1 MLGLIKKDLLLIKA
15 NLKSMI
21 IIFVIYIMLAFQGT
35 LDVTFIIPII
45 GIMLFIS
52 TFSYDDFNN
61 WNSYA
66 VTLPDGRRNVVRAK
80 YIVSI
85 ILMIILAVV
94 AFFIGIG
101 ISYIKTN
108 SINLDEIISSL
119 MGTMLSSV
127 IIISLLYPIVFKFGA
142 TNGRIIL
149 FAVVFGIAGIGT
161 LIAQF
166 IDMTPIINIINKLDN
181 YLLIAIPIIYIILLG
196 ISYLISSKYQ
206 AKYIKIKNF
215 KNVTY
220 ESSLYIEPLNKTFLK
235 EKSL

>member
-35 LDVTFIIPII
+35 FDVTFIIPII

-66 VTLPDGRRNVVRAK
+66 VTLPNGRKNVVRAK

-181 YLLIAIPIIYIILLG
+181 YLLIVIPIIYIILLG
-196 ISYLISSKYQ
+196 ISYLISSKIYQ
-206 AKYIKIKNF
+206 
-215 KNVTY
+215 
-220 ESSLYIEPLNKTFLK
+220 NKEF
-235 EKSL
+235 

>member
-1 MLGLIKKDLLLIKA
+1 MLGLIKKDFLLIKA

-35 LDVTFIIPII
+35 FDVTFIIPLI

-66 VTLPDGRRNVVRAK
+66 VTLPNGRKNVVRAK
-80 YIVSI
+80 YIASI
-85 ILMIILAVV
+85 ILTIILVIV
-94 AFFIGIG
+94 SLIIGIG
-101 ISYIKTN
+101 ISYTKTN

-149 FAVVFGIAGIGT
+149 FAVVFGIAGIGA
-161 LIAQF
+161 LIVQF
-166 IDMTPIINIINKLDN
+166 VDTTPIINMINRLDS
-181 YLLIAIPIIYIILLG
+181 YSLIAIPIISAILLG
-196 ISYLISSKYQ
+196 ISYLISNKIYQ
-206 AKYIKIKNF
+206 
-215 KNVTY
+215 
-220 ESSLYIEPLNKTFLK
+220 NKEF
-235 EKSL
+235 

>member
-1 MLGLIKKDLLLIKA
+1 MLGLIKKDFLLIKA
-15 NLKSMI
+15 NLKSMA
-21 IIFVIYIMLAFQGT
+21 IIFIVYLILAFQGT
-35 LDVTFIIPII
+35 FDVTFIIPLI

-80 YIVSI
+80 YIASI
-85 ILMIILAVV
+85 ILTVILGAV
-94 AFFIGIG
+94 ALAISAG
-101 ISYIKTN
+101 ISYTKTN
-108 SINLDEIISSL
+108 NINVDEIMSSL
-119 MGTMLSSV
+119 METMLSSV

-166 IDMTPIINIINKLDN
+166 VDMTSIINMINRLDS
-181 YLLIAIPIIYIILLG
+181 YSLIAIPIISVILLG
-196 ISYLISSKYQ
+196 ISYLISNKIYQ
-206 AKYIKIKNF
+206 
-215 KNVTY
+215 
-220 ESSLYIEPLNKTFLK
+220 NKEF
-235 EKSL
+235 

>member
-1 MLGLIKKDLLLIKA
+1 MLGLIKKDFLLMKA

-35 LDVTFIIPII
+35 FDVTFIIPLI

-66 VTLPDGRRNVVRAK
+66 VTLPDGRKNVVRAK
-80 YIVSI
+80 YIASI
-85 ILMIILAVV
+85 ILTIILVAVALV
-94 AFFIGIG
+94 IGMG
-101 ISYIKTN
+101 INYTKTN

-149 FAVVFGIAGIGT
+149 FAVVFGTAGIGA
-161 LIAQF
+161 LITQF
-166 IDMTPIINIINKLDN
+166 VDMTYIINMINGLDN
-181 YLLIAIPIIYIILLG
+181 YSLIAIPIISVILLG
-196 ISYLISSKYQ
+196 MSYLISNKIYQ
-206 AKYIKIKNF
+206 H
-215 KNVTY
+215 
-220 ESSLYIEPLNKTFLK
+220 K
-235 EKSL
+235 EF

>member
-1 MLGLIKKDLLLIKA
+1 MLGLIKKDFLLIKA

-35 LDVTFIIPII
+35 FDVTFIIPLI

-66 VTLPDGRRNVVRAK
+66 VTLPNGRKNVVRAK
-80 YIVSI
+80 YIASI
-85 ILMIILAVV
+85 ILTIILAAV
-94 AFFIGIG
+94 ALAIGIG
-101 ISYIKTN
+101 ISYTKTN
-108 SINLDEIISSL
+108 SINLDEIMSSL

-149 FAVVFGIAGIGT
+149 FAVVFGIAGIGA

-166 IDMTPIINIINKLDN
+166 VDTTPIINMINRLDS
-181 YLLIAIPIIYIILLG
+181 YSLIAIPIISAILLG
-196 ISYLISSKYQ
+196 ISYLISNKIYQ
-206 AKYIKIKNF
+206 
-215 KNVTY
+215 
-220 ESSLYIEPLNKTFLK
+220 NKEF
-235 EKSL
+235 

>member
-1 MLGLIKKDLLLIKA
+1 MLGLIKKDFLLIKA
-15 NLKSMI
+15 NLKSMV
-21 IIFVIYIMLAFQGT
+21 IIFIVYLILAFQGT
-35 LDVTFIIPII
+35 FDVTFIVPLI

-66 VTLPDGRRNVVRAK
+66 VTLPDGRKNVVRAK
-80 YIVSI
+80 YIASI
-85 ILMIILAVV
+85 ILTVVLGAIALA
-94 AFFIGIG
+94 IGIG
-101 ISYIKTN
+101 ISYTKTN

-149 FAVVFGIAGIGT
+149 FAVVFGIAGIGA

-166 IDMTPIINIINKLDN
+166 VDMTSIINMINRLDS
-181 YLLIAIPIIYIILLG
+181 YSLIAIPIISVILLG
-196 ISYLISSKYQ
+196 ISYLISN
-206 AKYIKIKNF
+206 KI
-215 KNVTY
+215 Y
-220 ESSLYIEPLNKTFLK
+220 RNKEF
-235 EKSL
+235 

>member
-35 LDVTFIIPII
+35 FDATFIIPLI
-45 GIMLFIS
+45 GIILFLS

-66 VTLPDGRRNVVRAK
+66 VTLPNGRKNVVRAK
-80 YIVSI
+80 YIAST

-94 AFFIGIG
+94 AFSIGIG

-119 MGTMLSSV
+119 MGTMLSIV
-127 IIISLLYPIVFKFGA
+127 IINSLLYPIVFKFGA

-166 IDMTPIINIINKLDN
+166 IDMAPIINIINKLDN
-181 YLLIAIPIIYIILLG
+181 YLLIVIPIIYIILLG
-196 ISYLISSKYQ
+196 ISYLISSKIYQ
-206 AKYIKIKNF
+206 
-215 KNVTY
+215 
-220 ESSLYIEPLNKTFLK
+220 NKEF
-235 EKSL
+235 

>member
-1 MLGLIKKDLLLIKA
+1 MLGLIKKDFLLIKA

-35 LDVTFIIPII
+35 FDATFIIPLI
-45 GIMLFIS
+45 GIILFLS

-66 VTLPDGRRNVVRAK
+66 VTLPNGRKNVVRAK
-80 YIVSI
+80 YIAST

-94 AFFIGIG
+94 AFSIGIG

-119 MGTMLSSV
+119 MGTMLSIV
-127 IIISLLYPIVFKFGA
+127 IINSLLYPIVFKFGA

-196 ISYLISSKYQ
+196 ISYLISSKIYQ
-206 AKYIKIKNF
+206 
-215 KNVTY
+215 
-220 ESSLYIEPLNKTFLK
+220 NKEF
-235 EKSL
+235 

>member
-1 MLGLIKKDLLLIKA
+1 MLGLIKKDFLLIKA

-35 LDVTFIIPII
+35 LDATFIIPLI
-45 GIMLFIS
+45 GIILFLS

-66 VTLPDGRRNVVRAK
+66 VTLPNGRKNVVRAK

-119 MGTMLSSV
+119 MGTMLSIV
-127 IIISLLYPIVFKFGA
+127 IINSLLYPIVFKFGA

-166 IDMTPIINIINKLDN
+166 IDMAPIINIINKLDN
-181 YLLIAIPIIYIILLG
+181 YLLIVIPIIYIILLG
-196 ISYLISSKYQ
+196 ISYLISSKIYQ
-206 AKYIKIKNF
+206 
-215 KNVTY
+215 
-220 ESSLYIEPLNKTFLK
+220 NKEF
-235 EKSL
+235 

>member
-1 MLGLIKKDLLLIKA
+1 MLGLIKKDFLLIKA

-21 IIFVIYIMLAFQGT
+21 IIFVIYIILAFQGT
-35 LDVTFIIPII
+35 IDATFIIPLI
-45 GIMLFIS
+45 GIILFLS

-66 VTLPDGRRNVVRAK
+66 VTLPNGRKNVVRAK
-80 YIVSI
+80 YIAST

-94 AFFIGIG
+94 AFSIGIG

-119 MGTMLSSV
+119 MGTMLSIV
-127 IIISLLYPIVFKFGA
+127 IINSLLYPIVFKFGA

-166 IDMTPIINIINKLDN
+166 IDMAPIINIINKLDN
-181 YLLIAIPIIYIILLG
+181 YLLIVIPIIYIILLG
-196 ISYLISSKYQ
+196 ISYLISSKIYQ
-206 AKYIKIKNF
+206 
-215 KNVTY
+215 
-220 ESSLYIEPLNKTFLK
+220 NKEF
-235 EKSL
+235 

>member
-85 ILMIILAVV
+85 ILMIILAVI

-149 FAVVFGIAGIGT
+149 FAVVLGIAGIGT

-166 IDMTPIINIINKLDN
+166 IDMAPIINIINKLDN
-181 YLLIAIPIIYIILLG
+181 YLLIAVPIIYIILLG
-196 ISYLISSKYQ
+196 ISYLISSKIYQ
-206 AKYIKIKNF
+206 
-215 KNVTY
+215 
-220 ESSLYIEPLNKTFLK
+220 NKEF
-235 EKSL
+235 

>member
-35 LDVTFIIPII
+35 FDVTFIIPII

-66 VTLPDGRRNVVRAK
+66 VTLPNGRKNVVRAK

-196 ISYLISSKYQ
+196 ISYLISSKIYQ
-206 AKYIKIKNF
+206 
-215 KNVTY
+215 
-220 ESSLYIEPLNKTFLK
+220 NKEF
-235 EKSL
+235 

>member
-1 MLGLIKKDLLLIKA
+1 MLGLIKKDFLLIKA

-35 LDVTFIIPII
+35 LDVTFIIPLI

-66 VTLPDGRRNVVRAK
+66 VTLPDGRKNVVRAK
-80 YIVSI
+80 YIASI
-85 ILMIILAVV
+85 ILTIILAVV
-94 AFFIGIG
+94 ALVIGVGIG
-101 ISYIKTN
+101 YTKTN

-119 MGTMLSSV
+119 IGTMLSSV
-127 IIISLLYPIVFKFGA
+127 IIISMLYPIVFKFGA

-149 FAVVFGIAGIGT
+149 FAVVFGIAGIGA

-166 IDMTPIINIINKLDN
+166 IDMTPIINIINGLDN
-181 YLLIAIPIIYIILLG
+181 YLLIAIPIISIILLG
-196 ISYLISSKYQ
+196 ISYLISNKIYQSKE
-206 AKYIKIKNF
+206 F
-215 KNVTY
+215 
-220 ESSLYIEPLNKTFLK
+220 
-235 EKSL
+235 

>member
-1 MLGLIKKDLLLIKA
+1 MLGLIKKDFLLIKA
-15 NLKSMI
+15 NSKQMV
-21 IIFVIYIMLAFQGT
+21 IIFIVYLMLAFQGT
-35 LDVTFIIPII
+35 FDVTFIIPLI

-66 VTLPDGRRNVVRAK
+66 VTLPDGRKNVVRAK
-80 YIVSI
+80 YIASI
-85 ILMIILAVV
+85 ILTIILAIVSLT
-94 AFFIGIG
+94 IGIG
-101 ISYIKTN
+101 ISYTKTN

-149 FAVVFGIAGIGT
+149 FAVVFGIAGIGA

-166 IDMTPIINIINKLDN
+166 VDMTSIINMINRLDS
-181 YLLIAIPIIYIILLG
+181 YSLIAIPIISVILIG
-196 ISYLISSKYQ
+196 ISYLISNKIYQ
-206 AKYIKIKNF
+206 
-215 KNVTY
+215 
-220 ESSLYIEPLNKTFLK
+220 NKEF
-235 EKSL
+235 